1 MSVGVFMIEITGEE
15 EREGTWVEDLG
26 TGLVTR
32 GRGFREGMI
41 YQSSGRRGWGAARM
55 GKGKMPGRAAVVNV
69 FLLPEMNGLRDHGV
83 CDNNSLL
90 EIWGIALGR

>member
-32 GRGFREGMI
+32 GREFRKGMI
-41 YQSSGRRGWGAARM
+41 YQSSGRGGWGAARM
-55 GKGKMPGRAAVVNV
+55 GKGKKPGSAAAVNA
-69 FLLPEMNGLRDHGV
+69 FF
-83 CDNNSLL
+83 
-90 EIWGIALGR
+90 A